1 MHRGTDFGAAC
12 GTPLSAVASGRVAS
26 ARWQGGFGN
35 YVVIDHGFMR
45 GRFVSTGYAHQS
57 RIVVQ
62 AGQKVERGQL
72 IGYVGNTGLSTTP
85 HLHFELR
92 LNGTPVNPVRY
103 VP

>member
-1 MHRGTDFGAAC
+1 MLQAG
-12 GTPLSAVASGRVAS
+12 VN
-26 ARWQGGFGN
+26 GGFGQ
-35 YVVIDHGFMR
+35 YTLISHGR
-45 GRFVSTGYAHQS
+45 LVDGKTTTTGYAHQS
-57 RIVVQ
+57 RIVVR